1 MKKFKDLMLEA
12 ADKADV
18 ISMSVP
24 LFIRMLEW
32 AREEA
37 KTDVE
42 LHLATERAI
51 RKGGVLD
58 TTDYEELVE
67 KTGGD

>member
-1 MKKFKDLMLEA
+1 MKKYKQLIKESNPDI
-12 ADKADV
+12 
-18 ISMSVP
+18 ISMTVP

-42 LHLATERAI
+42 LHLATE
-51 RKGGVLD
+51 KMLKKNKVLS
-58 TTDYEELVE
+58 TSDYDEIV
-67 KTGGD
+67 

>member
-1 MKKFKDLMLEA
+1 MKKYKQLIKESNPDI
-12 ADKADV
+12 
-18 ISMSVP
+18 ISMTVP

-42 LHLATERAI
+42 LHLATE
-51 RKGGVLD
+51 KMLKKNKVLS
-58 TTDYEELVE
+58 TSDYDDLV
-67 KTGGD
+67 

>member
-1 MKKFKDLMLEA
+1 MKKYKQLINESSP
-12 ADKADV
+12 DV
-18 ISMSVP
+18 ISMTVP

-42 LHLATERAI
+42 LHLATE
-51 RKGGVLD
+51 KMLKKNKVLS
-58 TTDYEELVE
+58 TSDYDEIV
-67 KTGGD
+67 

>member
-1 MKKFKDLMLEA
+1 MKKYKQLINESSPDI
-12 ADKADV
+12 
-18 ISMSVP
+18 ISMTVP

-42 LHLATERAI
+42 LHLATE
-51 RKGGVLD
+51 KMLKKNKVLS
-58 TTDYEELVE
+58 TSDYDEIV
-67 KTGGD
+67 

>member
-1 MKKFKDLMLEA
+1 MKKFKQLIKESNPDI
-12 ADKADV
+12 
-18 ISMSVP
+18 ISMTVP

-42 LHLATERAI
+42 LHLATE
-51 RKGGVLD
+51 KMLKKNKVLS
-58 TTDYEELVE
+58 TSDYDEIV
-67 KTGGD
+67 

>member
-1 MKKFKDLMLEA
+1 VKKFKQLIKESNPDI
-12 ADKADV
+12 
-18 ISMSVP
+18 ISMTVP

-42 LHLATERAI
+42 LHLATE
-51 RKGGVLD
+51 KMLKKNKVLS
-58 TTDYEELVE
+58 TSDYDDLV
-67 KTGGD
+67 

>member
-1 MKKFKDLMLEA
+1 MKKFKQLIKESNPDI
-12 ADKADV
+12 
-18 ISMSVP
+18 ISMTVP

-42 LHLATERAI
+42 LHLATE
-51 RKGGVLD
+51 KMLKKNKVLS
-58 TTDYEELVE
+58 TSDYDDLV
-67 KTGGD
+67 

>member
-1 MKKFKDLMLEA
+1 MKKYRHLIKESNPDI
-12 ADKADV
+12 
-18 ISMSVP
+18 ISMTVP

-42 LHLATERAI
+42 LHLATE
-51 RKGGVLD
+51 KMLKKNKVLS
-58 TTDYEELVE
+58 TSDYDEII
-67 KTGGD
+67 